1 MAVSVQPID
10 GLIHR
15 LLQQNSKPS
24 TMQSGHEPATRPDS
38 DDRVSISSGAEHSS
52 LASEAQEHPQQK
64 PGERALESHLLNLYR
79 MNDRSGG

>member
-1 MAVSVQPID
+1 MAVSIQPVD

-24 TMQSGHEPATRPDS
+24 TISESGQAAGKPH
-38 DDRVSISSGAEHSS
+38 DDRVTLSKGAQDSSVATQV
-52 LASEAQEHPQQK
+52 QEQPQQK

-79 MNDRSGG
+79 ANDRLGG